1 MRWQQLRPSCLK
13 RSLYKLAYDGKKKSR
28 ANKRSGMIFNR
39 RLASDSQ
46 HKLKNNAGG
55 ERLSLIAGAVFGDSP
70 VMYGLRD

>member
-55 ERLSLIAGAVFGDSP
+55 ESGVSSP
-70 VMYGLRD
+70 ALFLATVL